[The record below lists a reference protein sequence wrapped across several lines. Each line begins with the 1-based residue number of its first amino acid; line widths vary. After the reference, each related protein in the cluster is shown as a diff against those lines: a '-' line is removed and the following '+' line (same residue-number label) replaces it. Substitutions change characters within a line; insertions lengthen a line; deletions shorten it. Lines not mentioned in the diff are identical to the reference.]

1 MAETILHISL
11 AISMLGILVATIRL
25 FKGPKTCD
33 RAVALDTMTLISI
46 SAIVMVALFAGRVI
60 YLDAAMVY
68 AVLSFLGIV
77 ALARHIEGGL

>member
-11 AISMLGILVATIRL
+11 VISMMGILVATIRL
-25 FKGPKTCD
+25 FKGPAPCD

-46 SAIVMVALFAGRVI
+46 STIVLVALFAGRVI

-68 AVLSFLGIV
+68 AILSFLGIV
-77 ALARHIEGGL
+77 AIARHIEGGL

>member
-11 AISMLGILVATIRL
+11 LISLLGILIATVRL

-46 SAIVMVALFAGRVI
+46 SSIVLIALFAGRVI
-60 YLDAAMVY
+60 YIDAAMVY
-68 AVLSFLGIV
+68 AILSFLGIV
-77 ALARHIEGGL
+77 ALARHIEGGI

>member
-1 MAETILHISL
+1 LAETILHISL
-11 AISMLGILVATIRL
+11 VISLAGILIATIRL
-25 FKGPKTCD
+25 FKGPKACD

-46 SAIVMVALFAGRVI
+46 SSIVIIALFAGRVI

>member
-11 AISMLGILVATIRL
+11 VISMCGILLATVRL
-25 FKGPKTCD
+25 FKGPSAAD
-33 RAVALDTMTLISI
+33 RAIALDTMTLISI

-68 AVLSFLGIV
+68 AVLSFIGIV
-77 ALARHIEGGL
+77 AVARHIEGGL